1 MNTTELAIIGL
12 GGVGGYFGFKLATH
26 YAGSP
31 AVRITFLAR
40 GQTYEAVRQN
50 GLTLLSAEH
59 ENAGAHPFRL
69 VAEPGELAPAD
80 IILICVKNYDLEPLC
95 RQLQAVIRPGTV
107 LLPLM
112 NGVDIQERISALLPT
127 AVVLP
132 ACVYVAS
139 HLKACGVVEHKGN
152 PGKIIFGP
160 DPGHPAYDARP
171 VLELLRGAG
180 IDADYQPDPLP
191 AIWLKFLFIAS
202 FGLVSARYN
211 QPIGAVLAEPE
222 LQARARRLVLE
233 MTAIARAKGVAL
245 PDDSPALVWQKAASF
260 PYHTPTSLQL
270 DVHSGRPHTE
280 LELFAGAV
288 LAYGRRLG
296 LPVVETRKIYQEIKS
311 QLAQRVAKQ
320 EH

>member
-1 MNTTELAIIGL
+1 MNTSELAIIGL
-12 GGVGGYFGFKLATH
+12 GGVGGYFGFQLATH

-31 AVRITFLAR
+31 AVHVTFLAR
-40 GQTYEAVRQN
+40 GQTYETVRRN
-50 GLTLLSAEH
+50 GLTLLSGGHKNDAVR
-59 ENAGAHPFRL
+59 PFRL
-69 VAEPGELAPAD
+69 VAEPGTLAQAN
-80 IILICVKNYDLEPLC
+80 IVLLCVKDYDLEPLC

-112 NGVDIQERISALLPT
+112 NGVDIQERVSALLPV
-127 AVVLP
+127 AIVLP

-139 HLKACGVVEHKGN
+139 HLQARGIVEHKGN

-160 DPGHPAYDARP
+160 DPRHPAYDAQP
-171 VLELLRGAG
+171 VRELLRGAG

-191 AIWLKFLFIAS
+191 DIWLKFLFIAS

-211 QPIGAVLAEPE
+211 QPIGAVHADPA

-233 MTAIARAKGVAL
+233 IMAIARAKGVAL
-245 PDDSPALVWQKAASF
+245 PDNSPELVFQKAASF

-270 DVHSGRPHTE
+270 DVHSGKPHTE

-296 LPVVETRKIYQEIKS
+296 LPVVETKAIYQEIKS
-311 QLAQRVAKQ
+311 QLVQ
-320 EH
+320 

>member
-1 MNTTELAIIGL
+1 MSTTELAIIGL

-31 AVRITFLAR
+31 AVHVTFLAR
-40 GQTYEAVRQN
+40 GQSYQAVRQN

-59 ENAGAHPFRL
+59 ENPVAHPHRL
-69 VAEPGELAPAD
+69 VAEPGELAQAD
-80 IILICVKNYDLEPLC
+80 IVLLCVKDYDLEPLC

-112 NGVDIQERISALLPT
+112 NGVDIQERVSALLP
-127 AVVLP
+127 AAIVLP
-132 ACVYVAS
+132 ACVYVAA
-139 HLKACGVVEHKGN
+139 HLQARGIVAHRGN

-211 QPIGAVLAEPE
+211 QPIGAVHANPD

-233 MTAIARAKGVAL
+233 MTAIAHAKGVTL
-245 PDDSPALVWQKAASF
+245 PDNSPALVWQKAASF

-270 DVHSGRPHTE
+270 DVHSGKPHTE

-288 LAYGRRLG
+288 LAYGHQLG
-296 LPVVETRKIYQEIKS
+296 LPVVETRNIYQEIKE
-311 QLAQRVAKQ
+311 QLVQRVA
-320 EH
+320 